1 MPNGSSPPHCHL
13 VLLGQVGAGKS
24 ATGNSILGQKTFE
37 SKKRLTAVTRDI
49 QSGKVTINGLD
60 VSVYDTPGFLNPEVQ
75 SGYIERQCQTL
86 LHLDDSVPSVFLL
99 VINTDRYTEQEIKAA
114 DLVVTFLGD
123 KHLQNTWIIF
133 TKGDELQSNDV
144 TIEQYM
150 EDSEALL
157 GLVQKLNNRY
167 QVFNNRHDL
176 NNRSQA
182 EELLQKIKSINM
194 SICKYGFL

>member
-86 LHLDDSVPSVFLL
+86 LHLDDSVPTVFLL
-99 VINTDRYTEQEIKAA
+99 VINTDRYTEQEIKSA

>member
-37 SKKRLTAVTRDI
+37 SKKRLTAVTQVI

-150 EDSEALL
+150 KDSEALL